1 MSQHRLSRNM
11 QFRLRGREF
20 IIEKRLPDGRIRIK
34 DIVTDERSA
43 LPEQDLVEAVFEN
56 NAELLGQH
64 RNQDVLQRRLSK
76 TGVCDIACLS
86 ENDPRRL
93 ELDRRFSY
101 VRAVTLARL
110 DKQTPETLAPLI
122 SKVAARL
129 NEPKPPS
136 VITVWRWW
144 RSYTD
149 SGQDVRSLVPAIQ
162 ARGNRNRRFF
172 GRQAKEGELKNNPE
186 AQKRSAKIAELLNQA
201 IDEVYLKDQR
211 FTVQAVLDALLVK
224 VDDANQFRDSD
235 DQLPEPKRS
244 AVYEAIAKLDD
255 YDVIEA
261 RFGKKIA
268 DEKFRAVLQGP
279 RPTRPLERVEC
290 DHTILDL
297 FVIDPMMMLPI
308 GRAYLTWMMCVFT
321 KMVLGFYIS
330 FNPPSYL
337 TVMECLKH
345 AIRSKTY
352 LRKKF
357 PIIKNDWNPYGIPEV
372 LVVDNAREFHGR
384 NLEDACH
391 QLGIVLQFS
400 QKGKPWLRPTIER
413 SFRTLATQL
422 LHQLPGTTFSNIFER
437 ADYEP
442 GKTAIVTPDTL
453 DEIMHKWIADVYQVS
468 PHRGIR
474 DIPALRWEKGIAEWP
489 PALPVNNE
497 LLDVALGY
505 TEERV
510 VSARGIEL
518 DNLFYNDDELA
529 LVRRGLDSEKKVII
543 KRNPSDLSLI
553 HVYDQ
558 KHNTYLP
565 VPAVDQKYTKGL
577 TLYQHNVISRYV
589 RNELKRKVDL
599 LSLARAKHEI
609 QKIVERE
616 WASAK
621 SKKKTRKRLARYL
634 GEGVQQRESIERSL
648 SQDKGDGPRLIPSS
662 VPHLLLPPLNEEPI
676 EEPTDVCAP
685 SNLESAH
692 VNKRKPKLRL
702 VAAKKKA
709 DVTQVEGV
717 VNNLR
722 DIKDKTRKKSPATNS
737 ASSARKNRTTQHA
750 SSPEELDMTGW
761 SGDYNLPK

>member
-1 MSQHRLSRNM
+1 M

-20 IIEKRLPDGRIRIK
+20 VIEKRLPDGRIRIK
-34 DIVTDERSA
+34 DIITDERSA
-43 LPEQDLVEAVFEN
+43 LPEQELVEAVFEN

-64 RNQDVLQRRLSK
+64 RNQDVLQRRVSK

-186 AQKRSAKIAELLNQA
+186 AQKRSAKVAELLNQA

-255 YDVIEA
+255 YEVIEA

-268 DEKFRAVLQGP
+268 DEKYRAVLQGP

-357 PIIKNDWNPYGIPEV
+357 SNIRNDWNPYGIPEM

-413 SFRTLATQL
+413 SFGTLATQL
-422 LHQLPGTTFSNIFER
+422 HHQLPGTTFSNIFDR
-437 ADYEP
+437 ADYDP
-442 GKTAIVTPDTL
+442 GKTAIITPDTL
-453 DEIMHKWIADVYQVS
+453 DEITHKWIADVYQVS

-474 DIPALRWEKGIAEWP
+474 DIPALRWERGIAEWP

-529 LVRRGLDSEKKVII
+529 LVRRGVDSQKKVII

-589 RNELKRKVDL
+589 RDELKRKVDY
-599 LSLARAKHEI
+599 LSLARGKQEI
-609 QKIVERE
+609 QEIVERE

-621 SKKKTRKRLARYL
+621 SKNKTRKRLARYR
-634 GEGVQQRESIERSL
+634 GEGVQKREAIEPSP
-648 SQDKGDGPRLIPSS
+648 SQDKADGPRLIPPS
-662 VPHLLLPPLNEEPI
+662 VPHLLLPPLSEVPLEEAADDSAASNI
-676 EEPTDVCAP
+676 ESTRVSKKE
-685 SNLESAH
+685 
-692 VNKRKPKLRL
+692 LRL
-702 VAAKKKA
+702 VSIQKKAEMPENGDTRTLKRIKQTTDKKAAAAKSISSAKNK
-709 DVTQVEGV
+709 
-717 VNNLR
+717 
-722 DIKDKTRKKSPATNS
+722 ATNKQ
-737 ASSARKNRTTQHA
+737 ALPA
-750 SSPEELDMTGW
+750 EELDMTGW
-761 SGDYNLPK
+761 SGDYSLPK